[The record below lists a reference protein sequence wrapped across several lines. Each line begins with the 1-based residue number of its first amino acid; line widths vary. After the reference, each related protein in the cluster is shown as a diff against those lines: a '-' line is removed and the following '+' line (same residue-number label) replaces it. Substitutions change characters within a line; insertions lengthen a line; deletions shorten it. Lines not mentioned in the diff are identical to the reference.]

1 MLSFAHRSLLTL
13 AVATAVAAPAIAHNH
28 GGKAKAAPAAA
39 AQSTGTIVDVAA
51 GNPQF
56 STLVAAVKAAGLVE
70 TLNGTG
76 PFTVFA
82 PTNAAFAKLPAGTLD
97 DLLKPENKAK
107 LASILTYHVVSGKVL
122 AADAVKLDKAKTVN
136 GAEADIN
143 VAGGTVTIDGA
154 TITATDVAA
163 SNGVIHVIDTV
174 MLPE

>member
-13 AVATAVAAPAIAHNH
+13 AVATAVAGPAIAHNC

-39 AQSTGTIVDVAA
+39 AQSAGTIVDVAA

-56 STLVAAVKAAGLVE
+56 STLVAAIKAAGLVE

-82 PTNAAFAKLPAGTLD
+82 PTNEAFAKLPAGTLD